1 MTFNIYMEGKVSR
14 EDDFYFLRLFHE
26 YGASVSALPYQY
38 QWHDKRLQQVR
49 ELIPATVFENTSNQF
64 ELQKKLMFWANRSL
78 LSGEAPP
85 VRPMNTV
92 EILKSRR
99 LRETRSTCWTYAVVL
114 NEVYLSFGFR
124 SRMIRC
130 LPMDLRPMDCHCM
143 TMVFSDLYNKW
154 VAFDAAMGTYYTD
167 AEKCPLDVQEIRQ
180 ILLEGKSLCMP
191 YVPRSTS
198 VNLRWYLCKN
208 MIRFC
213 TYQESA
219 FNIEEPERDRTLYML
234 NPVRYRMT
242 DKVVPEGEHCLFIK
256 NVYSDTDFWNVFS

>member
-1 MTFNIYMEGKVSR
+1 
-14 EDDFYFLRLFHE
+14 
-26 YGASVSALPYQY
+26 
-38 QWHDKRLQQVR
+38 
-49 ELIPATVFENTSNQF
+49 
-64 ELQKKLMFWANRSL
+64 
-78 LSGEAPP
+78 
-85 VRPMNTV
+85 MNTV

-124 SRMIRC
+124 SRVIRC

-143 TMVFSDLYNKW
+143 TIVFSDLYNKW

-213 TYQESA
+213 TYQEST